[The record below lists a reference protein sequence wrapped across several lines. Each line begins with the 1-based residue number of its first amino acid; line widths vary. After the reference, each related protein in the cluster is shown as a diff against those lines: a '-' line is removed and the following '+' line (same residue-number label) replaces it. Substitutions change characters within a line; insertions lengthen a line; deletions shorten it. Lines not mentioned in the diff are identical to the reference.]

1 MKPHALL
8 IVAIAFLSAPLP
20 AIANGTHESQAMKMA
35 AKDAQLH
42 HAKGT
47 VNKIN
52 PDGSVNISH
61 GPVNSLG
68 WPGMTMNFQL
78 QDKALLKG
86 VNPGQRVD
94 FEIARQADGSYA
106 ISGIAPTK

>member
-20 AIANGTHESQAMKMA
+20 AIANGTHEGHTMKVA
-35 AKDAQLH
+35 AKDAQFH
-42 HAKGT
+42 QARGT

-61 GPVNSLG
+61 GPVDSLG
-68 WPGMTMNFQL
+68 WPGMTMNFQV

-94 FEIARQADGSYA
+94 FEIARRADGSYA